1 MKQKLV
7 TWTNSNFQIFIQVMF
22 ENFQS
27 PALFIAIP
35 AALSLYSTQ
44 RTTGVVLDSGNDI
57 TQAVPVL
64 DGYPI
69 SYFRIRLNLAGRD
82 LTEHLM
88 NILSER
94 GHCSFEASAEREIAR
109 DIKEKLCYVALD
121 FEQESKTAAERSSKA
136 ASYELPDGNKIQ
148 INDERFVCP
157 EMLFRPNMFGVESCG
172 IPEITYRSISECDED
187 IKTSLYSN
195 IVLSG
200 GSTMFPGIVER
211 MEKELTSLVL
221 GSEKINI
228 IAPPNHKHSAWIGGS
243 ILASLSIFQ
252 QMWISK
258 QDYDETGPSIVHH
271 KCFWTPEYTIVSRE
285 LILNFDNP

>member
-1 MKQKLV
+1 
-7 TWTNSNFQIFIQVMF
+7 MF
-22 ENFQS
+22 EKFQS

-82 LTEHLM
+82 LTKHLM
-88 NILSER
+88 DILSER

-121 FEQESKTAAERSSKA
+121 FEKESKTAAGKSCKA

-157 EMLFRPNMFGVESCG
+157 EMLFRPNMFGVKSCG

-243 ILASLSIFQ
+243 ILASLSTFQ

-271 KCFWTPEYTIVSRE
+271 KCF
-285 LILNFDNP
+285 